1 MATRNLY
8 YGCTGND
15 VKTLQK
21 NLKTLGYYKSGSVD
35 GSFGPL
41 TQTAVKQFQRAAGIT
56 VDGIVGPQTRAALA
70 GKLKKKKNKTVKKKD
85 KKKKK
90 KKTTTHEMGR
100 WNGHKFIVSP
110 KLIYSFEG
118 LQIKGSSEMKEK
130 KETEQGTVA
139 RKGSNPTEISMT
151 IPLNAFTGCD
161 VRKEALAFIGE
172 AKAGKSDYF
181 YVASKKLVSCK
192 MMLTDA
198 TVKEVQI
205 TATGKWK
212 YAEVQ
217 VTMKQCGKGDGF
229 MGGSSSSSGGSGGSG
244 GSSGGGSSGGG
255 GHSGGSN
262 KVSVNNTSPTT
273 TKTTT
278 WFQKAASWVKDKA
291 TTAAQY
297 VGNKIKNA
305 LSGGN
310 NSSSKSG
317 AVTSANATIKRLTST
332 ANKASGGGGT
342 RYALTR

>member
-1 MATRNLY
+1 MATRNLKR
-8 YGCTGND
+8 GSTGND

-21 NLKTLGYYKSGSVD
+21 NLKKLGYYKSGSVD
-35 GSFGPL
+35 GIFGPL
-41 TQTAVKQFQRAAGIT
+41 TDAAVRQFQKAAGIT

-70 GKLKKKKNKTVKKKD
+70 GKLKKKKKKVVKKKD

-139 RKGSNPTEISMT
+139 RKGSNPTEISLT

-161 VRKEALAFIGE
+161 VRKEALAFVSE
-172 AKAGKSDYF
+172 AKAGKRDYF

-217 VTMKQCGKGDGF
+217 VTMKQCSKGDGS
-229 MGGSSSSSGGSGGSG
+229 MGGSSSSSGGSGG
-244 GSSGGGSSGGG
+244 GGGSSGGG
-255 GHSGGSN
+255 GYSGGGSN
-262 KVSVNNTSPTT
+262 KVSVNNSSPTT
-273 TKTTT
+273 TKKTT
-278 WFQKAASWVKDKA
+278 WFQKAANWVKTKFRPSERRSR
-291 TTAAQY
+291 TH
-297 VGNKIKNA
+297 
-305 LSGGN
+305 
-310 NSSSKSG
+310 
-317 AVTSANATIKRLTST
+317 
-332 ANKASGGGGT
+332 
-342 RYALTR
+342 

>member
-1 MATRNLY
+1 MATRNLKR
-8 YGCTGND
+8 GSTGSD

-21 NLKTLGYYKSGSVD
+21 NLKKLGYYKSGSVD
-35 GSFGPL
+35 GIFGPL
-41 TQTAVKQFQRAAGIT
+41 TDAAVRQFQKAAGIT

-70 GKLKKKKNKTVKKKD
+70 GKLKKKKKKVVKKKD

-139 RKGSNPTEISMT
+139 RKGSNPTEISLT

-161 VRKEALAFIGE
+161 VRKEALAFVSE

-217 VTMKQCGKGDGF
+217 VTMKQCSKGDGF
-229 MGGSSSSSGGSGGSG
+229 MSGSSSSSGSSGG
-244 GSSGGGSSGGG
+244 GGGSSGGG
-255 GHSGGSN
+255 GYSGGGSN
-262 KVSVNNTSPTT
+262 KVSVNNSSPTT
-273 TKTTT
+273 TKKTT
-278 WFQKAASWVKDKA
+278 WFQKAANFVK
-291 TTAAQY
+291 TT
-297 VGNKIKNA
+297 VSNIGTKIKNA
-305 LSGGN
+305 LTGGTS
-310 NSSSKSG
+310 SSSKSS
-317 AVTSANATIKRLTST
+317 ATTSANATIKRITSA